1 MEQIISQAPDNL
13 TEEYIKTIYD
23 KNNNDIVKTLAELW
37 NLNDNVNVNYNDN
50 TITNSVSKGDEIRET
65 CDLYDNE
72 MQKML
77 NKNRTKQ

>member
-13 TEEYIKTIYD
+13 TEEYIKTIYE

-37 NLNDNVNVNYNDN
+37 NLNDNVNVNDNDN
-50 TITNSVSKGDEIRET
+50 TNDNSVSKWDEIRET
-65 CDLYDNE
+65 CDSYDNE

>member
-13 TEEYIKTIYD
+13 TEEYIKTIYE

-37 NLNDNVNVNYNDN
+37 NLEDN
-50 TITNSVSKGDEIRET
+50 TNTKSLSKWNEIRET
-65 CDLYDNE
+65 CDSYDNE

-77 NKNRTKQ
+77 NKNRTN